1 MTNNLLKDF
10 LNRIPQDYQDLL
22 SSFLSQAENIIHLE
36 RLAQLENTAR
46 KNPSLTIFP
55 EEKSVF
61 NALIKTPVKD
71 VKAVILGQDP
81 YHTPGLA
88 QGLAF
93 SIPEN
98 IPTHSKSYPSSLRNM
113 SKALFLDGF
122 EPLPHGN
129 LNSWAEQGVLLL
141 NSCLTVSE
149 GEPNSHQSC
158 GWNLLTNAIIEAL
171 SHQHPIAWLLWGKFA
186 QKSSSLISMHHPHL
200 ILSASHPSGLG
211 VYQTENPFLF
221 KGDIK
226 SCAHFK
232 TTNEWLK
239 KMGKEPIQW
248 SHSIFI

>member
-22 SSFLSQAENIIHLE
+22 SSFLSQTDNIIHLE

-46 KNPSLTIFP
+46 KNPTLKIFP

-129 LNSWAEQGVLLL
+129 LNSWAEQGILLL

-149 GEPNSHQSC
+149 GEPNSHQSW

-171 SHQHPIAWLLWGKFA
+171 SLQHPIAWLLWGKFA
-186 QKSSSLISMHHPHL
+186 QKSFSLISLNQPHL

-211 VYQTENPFLF
+211 VYQTETPFLF
-221 KGDIK
+221 KGDVK

-248 SHSIFI
+248 SQSIFM